1 MHAKCAIYIVW
12 NDGKINLG
20 DLLTDKLK
28 LNI

>member
-12 NDGKINLG
+12 NNRKIDLG